1 MDGTWRIFAGKLN
14 SNGDALSNI
23 QQLDEGSTDRFET
36 PTIAAVGGHAFW
48 QVMPQADSTVT
59 AASQIAQLKSASMG
73 SSDANV
79 VYESAGR
86 MATAPYAAG
95 DGVVITPR
103 VTGASSYYQLTR
115 VSENGDVTDTLTLPA
130 SMKPLEAG
138 YGKTGFTFAFDAT
151 YSYGDGIAS
160 LGTYAPAESPGSGG
174 YSAQKWLRFDRTP
187 TTAPA
192 WCGNWLMVKST
203 SAVCGVDL
211 QGKRY
216 FALSAENG
224 ADDYGEWL
232 ASSGQN
238 DTVVTYSNIDYTP
251 IGGEAVNCCRVK
263 VWKTK

>member
-1 MDGTWRIFAGKLN
+1 MKEMLGGMM
-14 SNGDALSNI
+14 
-23 QQLDEGSTDRFET
+23 T
-36 PTIAAVGGHAFW
+36 PMGEAA
-48 QVMPQADSTVT
+48 
-59 AASQIAQLKSASMG
+59 
-73 SSDANV
+73 
-79 VYESAGR
+79 
-86 MATAPYAAG
+86 
-95 DGVVITPR
+95 
-103 VTGASSYYQLTR
+103 
-115 VSENGDVTDTLTLPA
+115 
-130 SMKPLEAG
+130 
-138 YGKTGFTFAFDAT
+138 
-151 YSYGDGIAS
+151 
-160 LGTYAPAESPGSGG
+160 
-174 YSAQKWLRFDRTP
+174 P

-232 ASSGQN
+232 ASEGAG

>member
-1 MDGTWRIFAGKLN
+1 M
-14 SNGDALSNI
+14 
-23 QQLDEGSTDRFET
+23 
-36 PTIAAVGGHAFW
+36 
-48 QVMPQADSTVT
+48 
-59 AASQIAQLKSASMG
+59 
-73 SSDANV
+73 
-79 VYESAGR
+79 
-86 MATAPYAAG
+86 
-95 DGVVITPR
+95 
-103 VTGASSYYQLTR
+103 
-115 VSENGDVTDTLTLPA
+115 SENGDVTDTLTLPRVH
-130 SMKPLEAG
+130 EAARG
-138 YGKTGFTFAFDAT
+138 RLRQDRLHVRVRRHVQLRRRHRQ
-151 YSYGDGIAS
+151 

-232 ASSGQN
+232 ASEGQN

-251 IGGEAVNCCRVK
+251 IGGEA
-263 VWKTK
+263 